1 VHLPRPLTALIGR
14 EEELSEIERL
24 LRDDRLRL
32 ITLTGPA
39 GVGKTRLAIAAAVR
53 LGKDFVDGVAFVD
66 LAPLPDPSQIV
77 PAIATALGLH
87 DEGAIPLL
95 ESLHRVL
102 RTRQVLLILDNFEH
116 LVAAAPILS
125 ELLEAGPGVQALVT
139 SRLILRIRGER
150 EYPLLPLR
158 TPDPGVTLPPQELAG
173 WEAIRLFVERARGA
187 QRSFQ
192 LTDENAADVVAICR
206 RLDGLPLA
214 IELAATRVKIL
225 PPATLL
231 ARLERRLPLLT
242 AGPRDAP
249 PRQRTLQAAIAWSY
263 ELLHPSEQD
272 LLRCLAVFAGGWT
285 LHAAEMVG
293 SLSGAP
299 DVLDA
304 LAALVEQSLV
314 ARDDDGFAP
323 RYRML
328 ETIREF
334 AHEQLLAAGEE
345 ERARRAHLQYLLQLA
360 RENDLERLDADVGA
374 RLARLKAEEVNL
386 FTGIE
391 WAIGHDP
398 EFALEVL
405 AELDWFWFLAD
416 RPGVGRALHE
426 RVLATKIGENHH
438 ARSRVLQQAAWL
450 ASAVG
455 DFAAL
460 GPLADAARAFAEPIG
475 DARTLA
481 YARMHQGDLGM
492 SQGDVVRAKPLLE
505 EALAQFEW
513 LNDLWGI
520 MVCLTALGIAAQDR
534 GDPQAAAAYFERVGF
549 IIAER
554 RLPAHHQAHHL
565 ASLAVA
571 YRQLGRHEEA
581 FDASIEAVR
590 LARQSGRLST
600 GAVAQADLARL
611 LLDRGDVAQAAP
623 LVAESLLVL
632 WEIGSNWDIAPVLEL
647 AAAVMSAGGRVE
659 SAVRLFAAAAG
670 LRDAMPYPIGAGERA
685 AYERWRAE
693 VSAGLDEPAFMRAW
707 TAGEAQSLAAAI
719 AEARVE
725 LAAMAR

>member
-1 VHLPRPLTALIGR
+1 M
-14 EEELSEIERL
+14 
-24 LRDDRLRL
+24 
-32 ITLTGPA
+32 
-39 GVGKTRLAIAAAVR
+39 GKTRLAMAAAVC

-66 LAPLPDPSQIV
+66 LAPLQDPSQIV

-87 DEGAIPLL
+87 DRGAIPPL
-95 ESLHRVL
+95 ESLRRVL

-125 ELLEAGPGVQALVT
+125 ELLEVGSGVQALVT
-139 SRLILRIRGER
+139 SRAILRIRGER

-158 TPDPGVTLPPQELAG
+158 TPDPGVILSLQELAG
-173 WEAIRLFVERARGA
+173 WEAIRLFVERARDA

-192 LTDENAADVVAICR
+192 LTDQNAADVVAICR

-214 IELAATRVKIL
+214 IELAAARVKIL
-225 PPATLL
+225 PPATLM
-231 ARLERRLPLLT
+231 ARLDRRLPLLT
-242 AGPRDAP
+242 TGPRDAP

-263 ELLHPSEQD
+263 DLLQPTEQE

-293 SLSGAP
+293 FLRGVP

-314 ARDDDGFAP
+314 ARDDGGFAP
-323 RYRML
+323 RYHML

-360 RENDLERLDADVGA
+360 CENDLERLDADVGA
-374 RLARLKAEEVNL
+374 RLARLKAEEANL
-386 FTGIE
+386 LTGID
-391 WAIGHDP
+391 WAIDHDP

-405 AELDWFWFLAD
+405 AELDWFWFLTD
-416 RPGVGRALHE
+416 QSGVGRALHE
-426 RVLATKIGENHH
+426 RVLATEIGEDRH

-450 ASAVG
+450 ASVVG

-460 GPLADAARAFAEPIG
+460 GPLADAARAFAEPLG

-481 YARMHQGDLGM
+481 YARMHQGDIAM
-492 SQGDVVRAKPLLE
+492 SQGDAVRAKPLLE
-505 EALAQFEW
+505 DALVLFET
-513 LNDLWGI
+513 LEDSWGTI
-520 MVCLTALGIAAQDR
+520 VCLTALGIAAQDR
-534 GDPQAAAAYFERVGF
+534 GDPEAAAAYFERVGF
-549 IIAER
+549 ISAER
-554 RLPAHHQAHHL
+554 RLPAHYQAHHL
-565 ASLAVA
+565 ANLAVA

-581 FDASIEAVR
+581 FEATIEALR
-590 LARQSGRLST
+590 LARQSGSLST

-632 WEIGSNWDIAPVLEL
+632 SEIGSNWDITPVLEL
-647 AAAVMSAGGRVE
+647 GAAVMSAGGRFE
-659 SAVRLFAAAAG
+659 AAVRLFAAAAG

-685 AYERWRAE
+685 TYERWLAE
-693 VSAGLDEPAFMRAW
+693 VSDALEEPAFTRTW
-707 TAGEAQSLAAAI
+707 TVGEAQSLAEAI

-725 LAAMAR
+725 LAAMVH